1 MKKLIPFGILA
12 MFPIV
17 AMAQGTNLTNIV
29 DTIGNLIAQ
38 ITPIIVGLALLYF
51 FWGLAKYV
59 LSAGDEEKKTE
70 GRNIMIWGI
79 IALFV
84 MVSVWGLVQVVAS
97 TLNVDTGGGSGT
109 IPRVEL

>member
-1 MKKLIPFGILA
+1 
-12 MFPIV
+12 MFPMM
-17 AMAQGTNLTNIV
+17 AMAQTDATDIV
-29 DTIGNLIAQ
+29 NTIGNLISQ
-38 ITPIIVGLALLYF
+38 ITPVLVGLALLYF

-59 LSAGDEEKKTE
+59 LSAGDEDSKAE

-97 TLNVDTGGGSGT
+97 TLGVSTGGSSGS
-109 IPRVEL
+109 IPSVDI